1 MYVRDCYVYIA
12 NKLLGEGEN
21 SQEPPLNSALLLG
34 PRGVG
39 KTMFLNYLIIRIVE
53 KERTLSSTSIVYLCG
68 CWNEGIRFTISGIRI
83 RIDTGHAD
91 YFLSDSIDVN
101 DGSLGQKFLIE
112 VAPEFYGKF
121 NKFKLRM
128 RERNGS

>member
-1 MYVRDCYVYIA
+1 MAAGMKGFV
-12 NKLLGEGEN
+12 LLY
-21 SQEPPLNSALLLG
+21 QEYES
-34 PRGVG
+34 
-39 KTMFLNYLIIRIVE
+39 
-53 KERTLSSTSIVYLCG
+53 
-68 CWNEGIRFTISGIRI
+68 

-128 RERNGS
+128 RERNGERILMTVWTLDELRAVTQPMWPDSEVEFLFRVREVLLAMNKLWRWMITLTTLPSGSLD